1 MNRDVKKLMFALLRC
16 AICGNVLTSEE
27 KALYSPEQLTELLTA
42 AKKHD
47 VAHLVVFGLKKNNL
61 LDENAKKLEG
71 EIFKAVYR
79 CEQQKHEL
87 QTICQTLED
96 AQIPFV
102 PLKGS
107 VIREYYP
114 EPWMRTSCDI
124 DILIHEDDVE
134 KAISLFERLEY
145 KIEKRNYHDIPMYSP
160 NGIHLE
166 LHFNICEDTEK
177 TDKVLR
183 NAWSY
188 ARKAESFRYEF
199 EKEFFVFHMYA
210 HMAYHFLAGGCGIRP
225 LLDIWIMENKMD
237 LSYKCAKELLEEAE
251 IYRFAEKMSELAER
265 CFSENDEMLLSDF
278 DAIVSYI
285 LIGGIYG
292 SGENSITV
300 KTTEAKSLVAYV
312 FNRLFLPYKYMII
325 LFPILKKAPYLLP
338 FCWVA
343 RWLQVFSKKKS
354 GRVAAELLQVKN
366 ISDDEMQ
373 EINKMRATLGL

>member
-1 MNRDVKKLMFALLRC
+1 MNRDVIKLMFALLRC
-16 AICGNVLTSEE
+16 AICGKVLTSEE
-27 KALYSPEQLTELLTA
+27 KAIYSPEILGELLTV

-61 LDENAKKLEG
+61 LGENAKKLEG
-71 EIFKAVYR
+71 EIFKAAYR

-96 AQIPFV
+96 AQISFI

-124 DILIHEDDVE
+124 DVLIHEDDVE
-134 KAISLFERLEY
+134 KAISIFKKLEY
-145 KIEKRNYHDIPMYSP
+145 KIEKRNYHDIPLYSP

-177 TDKVLR
+177 LDRVLR
-183 NAWSY
+183 SAWSY
-188 ARKAESFRYEF
+188 AIKAESFRYEF

-237 LSYKCAKELLEEAE
+237 LSYKCAKELLKEAE

-278 DAIVSYI
+278 EAIVSYI
-285 LIGGIYG
+285 LTGGVYG
-292 SGENSITV
+292 SAENNTTV
-300 KTTEAKSLVAYV
+300 KKTEAKSSIAYV
-312 FNRLFLPYKYMII
+312 FNRLFLPYNSMIT
-325 LFPILKKAPYLLP
+325 LFPILNKAPYLLP
-338 FCWVA
+338 FCWIV

-354 GRVAAELLQVKN
+354 GRVAAELLQMKN
-366 ISDDEMQ
+366 ISNDKMQ
-373 EINKMRATLGL
+373 EINKMRDMLEL